1 MKFLRKVYR
10 KVSSIFDFLRPM
22 NISLHGAYTT
32 FFLIVS
38 VFPLLL
44 LLLGILRFTSFEA
57 TDLIDLM
64 ENVVPPSLMSAAEA
78 LITTAYKHSSGTV
91 VSVSVLATLWSASK
105 GTYGLLWGFRS
116 VYGADEELSYWKNRG
131 LSLIYTCL
139 ILIALVLVL
148 AVHMFGN
155 ALIDYLW
162 MTTTPWVMWVL
173 TVMDL
178 RFWALM
184 LTLFLLFTIMYALLP
199 GQHWG
204 IRRHIPGALL
214 AGAGWSIC
222 SRLFSVY
229 VEYFTDYYNIF
240 GSIYAVVLVMLW
252 LYFCICILFYA
263 AAFNRY
269 LAEKKSEEKP

>member
-1 MKFLRKVYR
+1 MRFFRKIYA
-10 KVSSIFDFLRPM
+10 KVNEVADFLRPM

-32 FFLIVS
+32 FFLIIS

-44 LLLGILRFTSFEA
+44 LLLGILRYTHYEVS
-57 TDLIDLM
+57 DLVNLL
-64 ENVVPPSLMSAAEA
+64 ENFIPQSMMSTVEK
-78 LITTAYKHSSGTV
+78 LITAAYKHSSGTV
-91 VSVSVLATLWSASK
+91 VSLSVLATLWSASK
-105 GTYGLLWGFRS
+105 GTYGLLWGFRG
-116 VYGADEELSYWKNRG
+116 VYDTEHQLPYWKSRG

-155 ALIDYLW
+155 AVIDYLW
-162 MTTTPWVMWVL
+162 MTTTPWIMQVL
-173 TVMDL
+173 NIIDL
-178 RFWALM
+178 RFWV
-184 LTLFLLFTIMYALLP
+184 LLFTLFMLFTVMYALLP
-199 GQHWG
+199 GQHWHL
-204 IRRHIPGALL
+204 RQHIPGALV
-214 AGAGWSIC
+214 ASAGWSLC

-240 GSIYAVVLVMLW
+240 GSVYGVALVMLW

-269 LAEKKSEEKP
+269 LVEKKS